1 MTKLNVFISV
11 FRPFFPSKTRFIARE
26 TIVLSIDVKYS
37 FPKQAK
43 FIKGL
48 IRRFYGRFD
57 KIVCQSED
65 MKNDLVSH
73 FAQDVTKT
81 IVINNPIDVVSIQKQ
96 IAKVGKESQQVPRLV
111 SVGRLAP
118 QKGFDRLLQAV
129 SQLPIDFRF
138 DIIGEGAEHERL
150 IELVQKLGITE
161 KVRFL
166 GQLQNPF
173 SIVATSDVYVF
184 GSRYEGFPNVLLEAG
199 VCGVPIVAFRVLGGL
214 NEIIEEGVNG
224 FLVEDGE
231 IEHFREKIV
240 EALNTKFNRKA
251 IQEQT
256 AKRFGLTKIIKQ
268 YENLILSQVTEG
280 ISS

>member
-1 MTKLNVFISV
+1 MMPKKVKILFLCPSLQGGGAERFMSTLVNHLDTEKFDITLAIVDNKEQFYQIDTTRVRLIDLKTPYIKHAFPKVFRLLWHEKPDIVFSNMTKLNVFISV

-173 SIVATSDVYVF
+173 YIA
-184 GSRYEGFPNVLLEAG
+184 GSNDGE
-199 VCGVPIVAFRVLGGL
+199 RVL
-214 NEIIEEGVNG
+214 E
-224 FLVEDGE
+224 
-231 IEHFREKIV
+231 
-240 EALNTKFNRKA
+240 
-251 IQEQT
+251 
-256 AKRFGLTKIIKQ
+256 LT
-268 YENLILSQVTEG
+268 
-280 ISS
+280 